1 MKFEEI
7 VNKIKTL
14 EIQGAEVI
22 AQASVNAIL
31 SVLEEIQ
38 DWEKDKIIKK
48 LNSCKET
55 LIKTRPTEPAM
66 VHSLN
71 YLLDFKSFPDFK
83 KMNSVKLSEEIIKRA
98 NFIIKHFSESDE
110 IIAEIGSKKI
120 KKNYI
125 VYIHCHSSTVMRI
138 LKRAWDKGTKFEVYL
153 TETRPHYQGRKSAK
167 ELSEYG
173 IPVTYFVDSAARFAI
188 KKADIMLIGA
198 DAITNDGKVINKVGS
213 EMFAIIANKY
223 DVPVYSC
230 TNSWK
235 YDPESRFGYDTPIE
249 EGRREDFWKDAPE
262 KVKINTHLFDKV
274 DAKLISGII
283 SELGIYPPEI
293 LIEEVKRKYSWF
305 FEKY

>member
-1 MKFEEI
+1 MKFDEV

-22 AQASVNAIL
+22 AEASVNAIL
-31 SVLEEIQ
+31 SVIEEIHNW
-38 DWEKDKIIKK
+38 DKEKIIDK
-48 LNSCKET
+48 LQSCKEI

-71 YLLDFKSFPDFK
+71 YLLDFKSFPNFK
-83 KMNSVKLSEEIIKRA
+83 KMDSDELIKELVKRS

-120 KKNYI
+120 KKNFV

-138 LKRAWDKGTKFEVYL
+138 LKKAWDKNIKFEVYV
-153 TETRPHYQGRKSAK
+153 TETRPHYQGRRSAK
-167 ELSEYG
+167 ELSEHG
-173 IPVTYFVDSAARFAI
+173 IPVTYFLDSATRFAI

-198 DAITNDGKVINKVGS
+198 DAITNDGKVINKIGS
-213 EMFAIIANKY
+213 ELFAIIANKY

-235 YDPESRFGYDTPIE
+235 YDPESRFGYETPIE
-249 EGRREDFWKDAPE
+249 KGRREAIWEDAPKKIRIHSDLFE
-262 KVKINTHLFDKV
+262 KVEP
-274 DAKLISGII
+274 KLISGII
-283 SELGIYPPEI
+283 SELGIYPPEVF
-293 LIEEVKRKYSWF
+293 IEEVKRKYSWF

>member
-1 MKFEEI
+1 MKFEEVI
-7 VNKIKTL
+7 VKIKTL

-31 SVLEEIQ
+31 SVLEEVQ
-38 DWEKDKIIKK
+38 DWDKKKIMEK
-48 LNSCKET
+48 LNSCKEI

-71 YLLDFKSFPDFK
+71 YLLDFKTFPNLKAMD
-83 KMNSVKLSEEIIKRA
+83 SVKLTEEIIKRA
-98 NFIIKHFSESDE
+98 NFIIRHFSESDE
-110 IIAEIGSKKI
+110 IISEIGSRKI

-125 VYIHCHSSTVMRI
+125 VYTHCHSSTVMRI
-138 LKRAWDKGTKFEVYL
+138 LKRAWDKKIKFKVCV

-198 DAITNDGKVINKVGS
+198 DAISSDGKVINKIGS
-213 EMFAIIANKY
+213 ELFAIIANRY

-249 EGRREDFWKDAPE
+249 EGRCDDIWKGAPE
-262 KVKINTHLFDKV
+262 KIKIHSHLFERV
-274 DAKLISGII
+274 EPKLISGII
-283 SELGIYPPEI
+283 SELGIYPPESF
-293 LIEEVKRKYSWF
+293 IEEVKRKYSWF